1 MGTHPIF
8 ESDFDCL
15 TDIIKMINRI
25 VNRKLTVSLFRQSI
39 PLTSNPGP
47 IQTLIAT
54 KLTSEFDP
62 SVLVIK
68 NESAKHGFRHGPES
82 HFNVLIVSDSFD
94 GAKPVKRQRMI
105 NSILKEEMKSMHALS
120 CSIRTN
126 SEYDDHDAPHKTPNC
141 AGKS

>member
-1 MGTHPIF
+1 MG
-8 ESDFDCL
+8 
-15 TDIIKMINRI
+15 KR
-25 VNRKLTVSLFRQSI
+25 
-39 PLTSNPGP
+39 
-47 IQTLIAT
+47 
-54 KLTSEFDP
+54 EFDFT
-62 SVLVIK
+62 IWK
-68 NESAKHGFRHGPES
+68 SAILHFLWSGYRHGPES